1 MYSLRKKKKPIIT
14 FGTKKN
20 FFNFFVFIF
29 YSLTY
34 IMFYMKKMIT
44 FLATGLLS
52 LPLAA
57 QDELSFDAGLAAMER
72 GHFAT
77 AIRAWLPLAESGSA
91 EAQNNLGHMY
101 EEGLGVSQNYQ
112 TAMTWYRRAAEQD
125 LSQAQHNVGLLYY
138 NGYGVQAN
146 PREAVRW
153 FRQSADQGLD
163 ESEYMMG
170 LAYYQGEGVELDY
183 KEARKWFTLG
193 AKKAYPDS
201 MLMLSFMLLTG
212 DGAVNNASNAYNSY
226 IWSQLTIRYGQE
238 EGDSV
243 RAIAVLQL
251 EDEEVAK
258 ADATVEIC
266 LGKGIDSCPI

>member
-1 MYSLRKKKKPIIT
+1 
-14 FGTKKN
+14 
-20 FFNFFVFIF
+20 
-29 YSLTY
+29 
-34 IMFYMKKMIT
+34 MFSMTNMIT
-44 FLATGLLS
+44 FLVTGLLS
-52 LPLAA
+52 LTLMA
-57 QDELSFDAGLAAMER
+57 QDELSFDAGLAAKER

-146 PREAVRW
+146 QREAVRW
-153 FRQSADQGLD
+153 FRQSAEQGLD
-163 ESEYMMG
+163 ASEYMMG

-183 KEARKWFTLG
+183 REARKWFTLG

-212 DGAVNNASNAYNSY
+212 DGAENSESNAYNSY

-251 EDEEVAK
+251 EDDQLFE
-258 ADATVEIC
+258 ADSMVEIC
-266 LGKGIDSCPI
+266 MDQGLDSCPI